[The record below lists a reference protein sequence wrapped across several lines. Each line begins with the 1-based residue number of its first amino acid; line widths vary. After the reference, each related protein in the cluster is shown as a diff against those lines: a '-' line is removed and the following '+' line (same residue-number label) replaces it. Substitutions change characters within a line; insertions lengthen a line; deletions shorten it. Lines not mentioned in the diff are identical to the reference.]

1 MRMNNVVAKIS
12 ACLNGFIEFALCEKS
27 TLIPLKFKCMRQV
40 GALDKIVKFVLR
52 TLYAVIFSWDSL
64 NGKLGAVC
72 FHSVTPICP
81 ST

>member
-12 ACLNGFIEFALCEKS
+12 ACLNGFIEFALCEKR
-27 TLIPLKFKCMRQV
+27 TVINLKYMRQFGV
-40 GALDKIVKFVLR
+40 LDKTVEFVRR
-52 TLYAVIFSWDSL
+52 TLYAVIFSWDFL

-72 FHSVTPICP
+72 FHSVTPVRP